1 MRPAPSNRI
10 DERALSVWRLTG
22 LIISMIVFLLSIVA
36 TILLF
41 SWLEIQWLLAVLP
54 VVLSFILGILLTL
67 VIPKV
72 RYRRWRYQV
81 SEGYVDFQHG
91 ILIIKR
97 TLIPM
102 ARVQYVDTVQG
113 PLLRYYGLA
122 SITISTAGGSH
133 EIPALAGEVADNLRD
148 HIAQLAQVADDV

>member
-22 LIISMIVFLLSIVA
+22 LIISILILLISITA

-41 SWLEIQWLLAVLP
+41 SWLGIQWWLAVLP
-54 VVLSFILGILLTL
+54 IVLGLSFGILLTL
-67 VIPKV
+67 LIPKV

-113 PLLRYYGLA
+113 PLLRRYGLA

-133 EIPALAGEVADNLRD
+133 EIPALAGEVADDLRD